1 MSQIKG
7 DCYRMDTNTLLGAL
21 VGGGCSIFA
30 TLLGSLVFQNKK
42 ERRINRAIILD
53 YLKRTTD
60 TFCCYYYNNV
70 APECLEAVDSQEYMW
85 RMLPQ
90 ARFSK
95 NEVDSIL
102 NWLFIIK
109 IILQKYNKGIRSEGY
124 NNLSDIKKRQYLD
137 AYIKVNSVDLEILEE
152 IKKLLDKY
160 K

>member
-1 MSQIKG
+1 
-7 DCYRMDTNTLLGAL
+7 MDTNTLLGAL

-30 TLLGSLVFQNKK
+30 TMLGHWYQNKK

-109 IILQKYNKGIRSEGY
+109 IILRKYNKGIWSEGN
-124 NNLSDIKKRQYLD
+124 NNLSDIQKRQHLD
-137 AYIKVNSVDLEILEE
+137 AYIKVSNIDLEILGK
-152 IKKLLDKY
+152 IKNILDKY
-160 K
+160 N

>member
-30 TLLGSLVFQNKK
+30 TLLGHWYQNKK

>member
-1 MSQIKG
+1 
-7 DCYRMDTNTLLGAL
+7 MDTNTLLGAL

-30 TLLGSLVFQNKK
+30 TMLGHWYQNKK

>member
-30 TLLGSLVFQNKK
+30 TLLGHWYQNKK

-152 IKKLLDKY
+152 IKKLRDKY

>member
-1 MSQIKG
+1 
-7 DCYRMDTNTLLGAL
+7 
-21 VGGGCSIFA
+21 
-30 TLLGSLVFQNKK
+30 
-42 ERRINRAIILD
+42 
-53 YLKRTTD
+53 
-60 TFCCYYYNNV
+60 
-70 APECLEAVDSQEYMW
+70 
-85 RMLPQ
+85 MLPQ

>member
-7 DCYRMDTNTLLGAL
+7 DCYRVDTNTLLGAL
-21 VGGGCSIFA
+21 VGGGRSIFA
-30 TLLGSLVFQNKK
+30 TLLGHWYQNKK

>member
-1 MSQIKG
+1 
-7 DCYRMDTNTLLGAL
+7 MDTNTLLGAL
-21 VGGGCSIFA
+21 VGGGCGIFA
-30 TLLGSLVFQNKK
+30 TLLGHWYQNKK

-95 NEVDSIL
+95 NEGDSIL

>member
-1 MSQIKG
+1 
-7 DCYRMDTNTLLGAL
+7 MDTNTLLGAL

-30 TLLGSLVFQNKK
+30 TLLGHWYQNKK

>member
-30 TLLGSLVFQNKK
+30 TLLGHWYQNKK
-42 ERRINRAIILD
+42 EHRINRAIILD

-60 TFCCYYYNNV
+60 TFSCYYYDNV
-70 APECLEAVDSQEYMW
+70 APECLEAINSKEDMW
-85 RMLPQ
+85 RILPQ
-90 ARFSK
+90 AGFSK

-109 IILQKYNKGIRSEGY
+109 IILQKYNKGIRSESY
-124 NNLSDIKKRQYLD
+124 NNLSDISKRQHLD
-137 AYIKVNSVDLEILEE
+137 AFIKVNSVDLEILEE
-152 IKKLLDKY
+152 IKRLLDKY